1 MDVGLVCDACS
12 ALTPI
17 GVPQCTRCGAAVAL
31 DPRPRPATRPQPIE
45 VAGSGAVAVTASE
58 RESIACS
65 KCGTLVGPNQRFC
78 PQCGA
83 RIVAPVNFEGIET
96 RVGPRASA
104 VHPVAMPNGPSTG
117 GPGAAGTGKDDLLT
131 TVARDKTRDSKPGRN
146 TLFFGGAM
154 QAARAKLTLI
164 RGDGDDGVS
173 FTLAGQDHFAGRGD
187 CPISFPDD
195 PFLSP
200 IHANFAYAGNQLVVR
215 DQQSLNGVYV
225 RISGKSELL
234 TGSMVLVGEQVL
246 SVDPAAQPEDLPD
259 ADGTYYSASMIRPA
273 TLEIRQNLRGGHIGW
288 VHRVDGDVVTI
299 GRENND
305 INFPDDPFISGRH
318 AELRISNGVLSVTD
332 LGSRNGT
339 FVRVQGERVLKHG
352 DYVFLGQQLL
362 RVEIV

>member
-17 GVPQCTRCGAAVAL
+17 GVPQCTRCGASVAL
-31 DPRPRPATRPQPIE
+31 DPRPRPSAQQSRPTAPAPAAPATGNGEPVQ
-45 VAGSGAVAVTASE
+45 
-58 RESIACS
+58 CQ
-65 KCGTLVGPNQRFC
+65 KCGTMVMPGQRFC
-78 PQCGA
+78 PQCGT
-83 RIVAPVNFEGIET
+83 RIVVAINFEVET
-96 RVGPRASA
+96 RVGPRPSGMHTA
-104 VHPVAMPNGPSTG
+104 V
-117 GPGAAGTGKDDLLT
+117 GTQPHE
-131 TVARDKTRDSKPGRN
+131 VRDGRESKPGRG
-146 TLFFGGAM
+146 TLLFGGAV
-154 QAARAKLTLI
+154 QSARAKLTLI

-173 FTLAGQDHFAGRGD
+173 FTLAGHDHLAGRGD

-200 IHANFAYAGNQLVVR
+200 IHANFVYAGSQLVVR
-215 DQQSLNGVYV
+215 DQGSLNGVYI
-225 RISGKSELL
+225 RISGPTELVN
-234 TGSMVLVGEQVL
+234 GAMVLVGEQVL
-246 SVDPAAQPEDLPD
+246 SVERAFQPEDLPD

-273 TLEIRQNLRGGHIGW
+273 TLEIRQNLRGGQVGW
-288 VHRVDGDVVTI
+288 VHRTAGGTVTI

-318 AELRISNGVLSVTD
+318 AELKLTGDMLSVTD

-339 FVRVQGERVLKHG
+339 FVRVHGERVLQHG

>member
-17 GVPQCTRCGAAVAL
+17 GVPLCTRCGAAVAL
-31 DPRPRPATRPQPIE
+31 DPRPRQSTSQLIKPPVMPAATSP
-45 VAGSGAVAVTASE
+45 GTVTAPRAADGE
-58 RESIACS
+58 AVPCG
-65 KCGTLVGPNQRFC
+65 KCGRLVTGGQRFC
-78 PQCGA
+78 PHCGT
-83 RIVAPVNFEGIET
+83 RMPVPVNFEVET
-96 RVGPRASA
+96 RVGPRPSA
-104 VHPVAMPNGPSTG
+104 VHNAVATQPHEV
-117 GPGAAGTGKDDLLT
+117 PG
-131 TVARDKTRDSKPGRN
+131 RDGRDGRDGRESKPGRG
-146 TLFFGGAM
+146 TLLFGGAM
-154 QAARAKLTLI
+154 QSARAKLTLI

-173 FTLAGQDHFAGRGD
+173 FTLAGQDHLAGRGD

-200 IHANFAYAGNQLVVR
+200 IHANFAYASNQLVVR
-215 DQQSLNGVYV
+215 DHGSLNGVYV
-225 RISGKSELL
+225 RISAPTDLVN
-234 TGSMVLVGEQVL
+234 GSMVLVGEQVL
-246 SVDPAAQPEDLPD
+246 SVERAVQPDDLPD

-273 TLEIRQNLRGGHIGW
+273 ALEIRQNLRGGQIGW
-288 VHRVDGDVVTI
+288 VHRTLGEAVTI

-318 AELRISNGVLSVTD
+318 AELKLSGDMLSVTD

-339 FVRVQGERVLKHG
+339 FVRVHGERVLRHG

>member
-31 DPRPRPATRPQPIE
+31 DPKKQSPPPL
-45 VAGSGAVAVTASE
+45 VAGEPSP
-58 RESIACS
+58 CH
-65 KCGTLVGPNQRFC
+65 KCGATVMPGQRFC
-78 PQCGA
+78 ASCGH
-83 RIVAPVNFEGIET
+83 RVVVPVNFEVET
-96 RVGPRASA
+96 RVGPRSSGTHAT
-104 VHPVAMPNGPSTG
+104 VQ
-117 GPGAAGTGKDDLLT
+117 PGTA
-131 TVARDKTRDSKPGRN
+131 TRDGVNAKDGKPGRS

-173 FTLAGQDHFAGRGD
+173 FTLAGQDHLAGRGD
-187 CPISFPDD
+187 CAISFPDD

-200 IHANFAYAGNQLVVR
+200 IHANFVYANNQLIVR
-215 DQQSLNGVYV
+215 DQDSLNGVYV
-225 RISGKSELL
+225 RISTTTELAR
-234 TGSMVLVGEQVL
+234 GSMVLVGEQVL
-246 SVDPAAQPEDLPD
+246 SVDPAVQPDDLPD
-259 ADGTYYSASMIRPA
+259 MEGTYFSASMVRPA
-273 TLEIRQNLRGGHIGW
+273 SLEIRQNLRGGQIGW
-288 VHRVDGDVVTI
+288 VHRVEGDVVTI

-318 AELRISNGVLSVTD
+318 AELRIAGGVLSVTD

-339 FVRVQGERVLKHG
+339 FVRVHDERVLKHG

>member
-31 DPRPRPATRPQPIE
+31 DPRPKKH
-45 VAGSGAVAVTASE
+45 SGPPVISE
-58 RESIACS
+58 AIDCNR
-65 KCGTLVGPNQRFC
+65 CGTSVQPGQRFC
-78 PQCGA
+78 PNCGA
-83 RIVAPVNFEGIET
+83 RIVVPANFEVET
-96 RVGPRASA
+96 RVGPRPSGS
-104 VHPVAMPNGPSTG
+104 HPAIREEPRPARET
-117 GPGAAGTGKDDLLT
+117 KD
-131 TVARDKTRDSKPGRN
+131 ARKDGKPGRS

-164 RGDGDDGVS
+164 RGDGDDGIS
-173 FTLAGQDHFAGRGD
+173 YTLAGQEHLAGRGD
-187 CPISFPDD
+187 CAISFPDD

-200 IHANFAYAGNQLVVR
+200 VHANFVYANNQLVVR
-215 DQQSLNGVYV
+215 DQQSLNGIYV
-225 RISGKSELL
+225 RISGTSELVQ
-234 TGSMVLVGEQVL
+234 GSMLLVGEQVL
-246 SVDPAAQPEDLPD
+246 SVDPAPQPEDLPD
-259 ADGTYYSASMIRPA
+259 AEGTYYSASMLRPA
-273 TLEIRQNLRGGHIGW
+273 TLEIRQNLRGGQVGW
-288 VHRVDGDVVTI
+288 IHRVEGDVVTL

-318 AELRISNGVLSVTD
+318 AELRIAGGVLSVTD

-339 FVRVQGERVLKHG
+339 FVRVHEERVLKHG